1 MYRERQTASFPTVH
15 PWHLKPAAGMHK
27 RDFLSLHDITISE
40 MEALL
45 KLGQQVKERPQAFA
59 MALQGKM
66 AALIFEK
73 PSLRTRVT
81 FEVGFEQLGG
91 HAVYL
96 APGDIGLGKRESVKD
111 VARNLSRW
119 VDVMIVRTFS
129 QKLLEE
135 MAMESTVPIINA
147 LTDLLHPCQA
157 IADLMT
163 IREAKGELKGL
174 HLVYVGD
181 GNNVAMSLAH
191 AAGKVGMHFT
201 IACPPAYEP
210 NADLLTEA
218 RADAESTGS
227 EIAVV
232 HDPKEVLST
241 ADAVYTDVWT
251 SMGQEK
257 ESEDRRR
264 VFVDY
269 QVNETLMDLAPA
281 DTLFMHCLPAHRGEE
296 VTDDV
301 LDGLQS
307 VALEQAENR
316 LHAHKAIL
324 LALLAGNEPKHNTHS
339 PAGVGVTHN
348 KKS

>member
-1 MYRERQTASFPTVH
+1 MGV
-15 PWHLKPAAGMHK
+15 HK

-40 MEALL
+40 MDALL
-45 KLGQQVKERPQAFA
+45 NLGEEVKAHPEAYVL
-59 MALQGKM
+59 ALQGKM

-81 FEVGFEQLGG
+81 FEVGFEQMGG

-96 APGDIGLGKRESVKD
+96 APGDIGLGKRESVRD

-135 MAMESTVPIINA
+135 MSFASNVPIINA

-163 IREAKGELKGL
+163 IREAKGQLRGL

-181 GNNVAMSLAH
+181 GNNVALSLAH
-191 AAGKVGMHFT
+191 AAGKVGMHLT
-201 IACPPAYEP
+201 IACPPGYQP
-210 NADLLTEA
+210 NADILTEA
-218 RADAESTGS
+218 RADGASTGAVI
-227 EIAVV
+227 EVV

-257 ESEDRRR
+257 ENEERQRA
-264 VFVDY
+264 FAPY
-269 QVNETLMDLAPA
+269 QVNEALMDMAPPDA
-281 DTLFMHCLPAHRGEE
+281 LFLHCLPAHRGEE
-296 VTDDV
+296 VTDEV

-324 LALLAGNEPKHNTHS
+324 LAVLAGQEAKQVRQ
-339 PAGVGVTHN
+339 A
-348 KKS
+348 

>member
-1 MYRERQTASFPTVH
+1 MFRERQTVPFPSVY
-15 PWHLKPAAGMHK
+15 PWHLTPAMGVHK

-45 KLGQQVKERPQAFA
+45 DLGEEVKAHPEAYVL
-59 MALQGKM
+59 ALQGKM

-81 FEVGFEQLGG
+81 FEVGFEQMGG

-96 APGDIGLGKRESVKD
+96 APGDIGLGKRESVRD

-135 MAMESTVPIINA
+135 MSFASNVPIINA

-163 IREAKGELKGL
+163 IREAKGQLQGL
-174 HLVYVGD
+174 HMVYVGD
-181 GNNVAMSLAH
+181 GNNVALSLAH
-191 AAGKVGMHFT
+191 AAGKVGMHLT
-201 IACPPAYEP
+201 IACPRGYEP
-210 NADLLTEA
+210 NPDILTEA
-218 RADAESTGS
+218 RADGASTGATI
-227 EIAVV
+227 EVV
-232 HDPKEVLST
+232 HDPKEVLGT

-257 ESEDRRR
+257 ENEARQRA
-264 VFVDY
+264 FAGY
-269 QVNETLMDLAPA
+269 QVNEALMDMAPPDA
-281 DTLFMHCLPAHRGEE
+281 LFLHCLPAHRGEE
-296 VTDDV
+296 VTDEV

-324 LALLAGNEPKHNTHS
+324 LAVLAGQE
-339 PAGVGVTHN
+339 A
-348 KKS
+348 KKARQA

>member
-1 MYRERQTASFPTVH
+1 MERTPQHAIYPIVY
-15 PWHLKPAAGMHK
+15 PWHLKPALGAKK
-27 RDFLSLHDITISE
+27 RDFLTLHDITISE

-45 KLGQQVKERPQAFA
+45 NLGEQVKAHPEEFAFA
-59 MALQGKM
+59 LQRKM
-66 AALIFEK
+66 GALIFEK

-81 FEVGFEQLGG
+81 FEVGFEQMGG
-91 HAVYL
+91 HMVYL
-96 APGDIGLGKRESVKD
+96 APGDIGLGKRESVRD

-119 VDVMIVRTFS
+119 VDVLVVRTFS
-129 QKLLEE
+129 QRLLEE
-135 MAMESTVPIINA
+135 MAYEATVPIINA

-163 IREAKGELKGL
+163 IRESKGELKGL

-181 GNNVAMSLAH
+181 GNNVAMALAH

-201 IACPPAYEP
+201 MVCPPGYEP

-227 EIAVV
+227 EIEVV
-232 HDPKEVLST
+232 HNAKEVLST

-257 ESEDRRR
+257 ESEERRR
-264 VFVDY
+264 VFASY
-269 QVNETLMDLAPA
+269 QVNEELMDLAPA
-281 DTLFMHCLPAHRGEE
+281 DALFMHCLPAHRGEE
-296 VTDDV
+296 VTDEV

-307 VALEQAENR
+307 VVLEQAENR

-324 LALLAGNEPKHNTHS
+324 LALLTNGKEEKQ
-339 PAGVGVTHN
+339 VRR
-348 KKS
+348 

>member
-1 MYRERQTASFPTVH
+1 MYREQQTVALPSAL
-15 PWHLKPAAGMHK
+15 PWHLNPTVDGRK

-45 KLGQQVKERPQAFA
+45 HLGEEVKAHPESYAV
-59 MALQGKM
+59 ALQGKM

-81 FEVGFEQLGG
+81 FEVGFEQMGG

-111 VARNLSRW
+111 VGRNLSRW
-119 VDVMIVRTFS
+119 VNVLIVRTFS

-135 MAMESTVPIINA
+135 LAFAASVPIINA

-163 IREAKGELKGL
+163 LQEAKGKLKGL

-181 GNNVAMSLAH
+181 GNNVALSLAH

-201 IACPPAYEP
+201 IACPPGYEP
-210 NADLLTEA
+210 SADILTEA
-218 RADAESTGS
+218 RADAASTGA

-251 SMGQEK
+251 SMGQES
-257 ESEDRRR
+257 ESAERLRA
-264 VFVDY
+264 FAGF
-269 QVNETLMDLAPA
+269 QVNRELMQCAPEDA
-281 DTLFMHCLPAHRGEE
+281 LFLHCLPAHRGEE
-296 VTDDV
+296 VTDEV
-301 LDGLQS
+301 LDGPGS

-324 LALLAGNEPKHNTHS
+324 LAVLAGQES
-339 PAGVGVTHN
+339 
-348 KKS
+348 KKTKQAQP

>member
-1 MYRERQTASFPTVH
+1 MFREREAVSFPSTI
-15 PWHLKPAAGMHK
+15 PWHLKPAMGARK

-45 KLGQQVKERPQAFA
+45 TLAEEVKARPEGFVR
-59 MALQGKM
+59 ALPGKM

-81 FEVGFEQLGG
+81 FEVGFEQMGG

-119 VDVMIVRTFS
+119 VDVLIVRTFS

-135 MAMESTVPIINA
+135 LAFAANVPIINA

-163 IREAKGELKGL
+163 LQEARGKLKGL

-181 GNNVAMSLAH
+181 GNNVALSLAH

-201 IACPPAYEP
+201 IACPPGYEP
-210 NADLLTEA
+210 NADILTEA
-218 RADAESTGS
+218 RADGSSTGA

-257 ESEDRRR
+257 ESAERQQA
-264 VFVDY
+264 FAGF
-269 QVNETLMDLAPA
+269 QVNQALMELAPA
-281 DTLFMHCLPAHRGEE
+281 DAVFLHCLPAHRGEE
-296 VTDDV
+296 VTDEV
-301 LDGLQS
+301 LDGPRS

-324 LALLAGNEPKHNTHS
+324 LAVLAGQE
-339 PAGVGVTHN
+339 A
-348 KKS
+348 KKAKAQP

>member
-1 MYRERQTASFPTVH
+1 MFRERQTVPFPSVF
-15 PWHLKPAAGMHK
+15 PWHLEPATGGHK

-45 KLGQQVKERPQAFA
+45 NLGEEVKARPEAFVA
-59 MALQGKM
+59 ALQGKM

-81 FEVGFEQLGG
+81 FEVGFEQMGG

-119 VDVMIVRTFS
+119 VDVLIVRTFS

-135 MAMESTVPIINA
+135 MAFAASVPIINA
-147 LTDLLHPCQA
+147 LTDLAHPCQA
-157 IADLMT
+157 IADLMAL
-163 IREAKGELKGL
+163 REAKGELKGL

-181 GNNVAMSLAH
+181 GNNVAHSLAH
-191 AAGKVGMHFT
+191 AAGKVGLHLT
-201 IACPPAYEP
+201 IACPPGYEP
-210 NADLLTEA
+210 DADMLTEA
-218 RADAESTGS
+218 RADGTSTGATI
-227 EIAVV
+227 EVV

-257 ESEDRRR
+257 ENEERQL
-264 VFVDY
+264 VFSAY
-269 QVNETLMDLAPA
+269 QVNETLMDMAPPDA
-281 DTLFMHCLPAHRGEE
+281 LFMHCLPAHRGEE
-296 VTDDV
+296 VTDEV

-324 LALLAGNEPKHNTHS
+324 LAVMAGQER
-339 PAGVGVTHN
+339 
-348 KKS
+348 KKVRQTQP

>member
-1 MYRERQTASFPTVH
+1 MYRKRLGAMPTVT
-15 PWHLKPAAGMHK
+15 PWHLKPALGAHK

-40 MEALL
+40 MEGLL
-45 KLGQQVKERPQAFA
+45 KLAAEVKAHPKGFVT
-59 MALQGKM
+59 ALQGKM

-96 APGDIGLGKRESVKD
+96 APGDIGLGKRESVGD

-129 QKLLEE
+129 HQLLEE
-135 MAMESTVPIINA
+135 LAHEARVPIINA

-157 IADLMT
+157 VADLLT

-181 GNNVAMSLAH
+181 GNNVALALAH
-191 AAGKVGMHFT
+191 AAGKVGMNFT
-201 IACPPAYEP
+201 MVCPPGYEP
-210 NADLLTEA
+210 NQDILMEA
-218 RADAESTGS
+218 RADASSTGA
-227 EIAVV
+227 EIRVV
-232 HDPKEVLST
+232 QDAKEVMGT

-257 ESEDRRR
+257 ESEERRR
-264 VFVDY
+264 NFAGY
-269 QVNETLMDLAPA
+269 QVNENLMDLAPA
-281 DTLFMHCLPAHRGEE
+281 DALFMHCLPAHRGEE
-296 VTDDV
+296 VTDEV
-301 LDGLQS
+301 VDGLQS
-307 VALEQAENR
+307 VVLEQAENR

-324 LALLAGNEPKHNTHS
+324 LALM
-339 PAGVGVTHN
+339 VGQEEEN
-348 KKS
+348 GKRR

>member
-1 MYRERQTASFPTVH
+1 MYRERETVAFPSAL
-15 PWHLKPAAGMHK
+15 PWHLKPPIGGHK
-27 RDFLSLHDITISE
+27 RDFLSLHDLTISE
-40 MEALL
+40 MAALL
-45 KLGQQVKERPQAFA
+45 ALAEEVKAHPQTYQV
-59 MALQGKM
+59 ALQGKM

-81 FEVGFEQLGG
+81 FEVGFEEMGG

-111 VARNLSRW
+111 VGRNLSRW
-119 VDVMIVRTFS
+119 VDVLIVRTFS
-129 QKLLEE
+129 QKTLEE
-135 MAMESTVPIINA
+135 LAFAASVPIINA

-157 IADLMT
+157 IADLLT
-163 IREAKGELKGL
+163 LQEAKGRLKGL

-181 GNNVAMSLAH
+181 GNNVALSLAH

-201 IACPPAYEP
+201 IACPPGYEP
-210 NADLLTEA
+210 NRDILTEA
-218 RADAESTGS
+218 RADGMSTGS

-232 HDPKEVLST
+232 HDPKKVLST

-257 ESEDRRR
+257 ETIERRR
-264 VFVDY
+264 AFVGF
-269 QVNETLMDLAPA
+269 QVDEVMMRMAPA
-281 DTLFMHCLPAHRGEE
+281 DALFMHCLPAHRGEE
-296 VTDDV
+296 VSDEV
-301 LDGLQS
+301 LDGPRS

-324 LALLAGNEPKHNTHS
+324 LAVLAGQE
-339 PAGVGVTHN
+339 A
-348 KKS
+348 KKAKQV

>member
-1 MYRERQTASFPTVH
+1 MYRERQTVAFPSAL
-15 PWHLKPAAGMHK
+15 PWPLKPALGGHK

-45 KLGQQVKERPQAFA
+45 ALAEEVKAHPQTYQV
-59 MALQGKM
+59 ALQGKM

-81 FEVGFEQLGG
+81 FEVGFEEMGG

-111 VARNLSRW
+111 VGRNLSRW
-119 VDVMIVRTFS
+119 VDVLIVRTFS
-129 QKLLEE
+129 QKTLEE
-135 MAMESTVPIINA
+135 LAFGASIPIINA

-157 IADLMT
+157 IADLLT
-163 IREAKGELKGL
+163 LQEAKGRLKGL

-181 GNNVAMSLAH
+181 GNNVALSLAH

-201 IACPPAYEP
+201 MACPPGYEP
-210 NADLLTEA
+210 NPDILTEA
-218 RADAESTGS
+218 RADGMSTGA

-232 HDPKEVLST
+232 HEPTEVLDS

-251 SMGQEK
+251 SMGQEQ
-257 ESEDRRR
+257 EAAERQHA
-264 VFVDY
+264 FAGF
-269 QVNETLMDLAPA
+269 QVNEAMMKLAPA
-281 DTLFMHCLPAHRGEE
+281 DALFMHCLPAHRGEE
-296 VTDDV
+296 VSDGV
-301 LDGLQS
+301 LDGPRS

-324 LALLAGNEPKHNTHS
+324 LAVLAGQE
-339 PAGVGVTHN
+339 A
-348 KKS
+348 KKAKQV

>member
-1 MYRERQTASFPTVH
+1 MYREQQIAAFPSAI
-15 PWHLKPAAGMHK
+15 PWHLKPAIGHNK

-45 KLGQQVKERPQAFA
+45 RLAEEVKAHPETYTV
-59 MALQGKM
+59 ALQGKM

-81 FEVGFEQLGG
+81 FEVGFEQMGG

-119 VDVMIVRTFS
+119 VNVLIVRTFS

-135 MAMESTVPIINA
+135 LAFAAAVPIINA

-157 IADLMT
+157 IADLLT
-163 IREAKGELKGL
+163 LQEAKGKLKGL
-174 HLVYVGD
+174 RLVYVGD
-181 GNNVAMSLAH
+181 GNNVALSLAH
-191 AAGKVGMHFT
+191 AAGKVGMHFA
-201 IACPPAYEP
+201 IACPAGYEP
-210 NADLLTEA
+210 NPDILTEA
-218 RADAESTGS
+218 RADAASTGA
-227 EIAVV
+227 EITVV
-232 HDPKEVLST
+232 NDPKDVLPH

-251 SMGQEK
+251 SMDQEN
-257 ESEDRRR
+257 ENAQRQTA
-264 VFVDY
+264 FAGF
-269 QVNETLMDLAPA
+269 QVNRALMDLAPA
-281 DTLFMHCLPAHRGEE
+281 DALFLHCLPAHRGEE
-296 VTDDV
+296 VSDEV
-301 LDGLQS
+301 LDGPHS

-324 LALLAGNEPKHNTHS
+324 LAVLAGQPS
-339 PAGVGVTHN
+339 
-348 KKS
+348 KKSKALP

>member
-1 MYRERQTASFPTVH
+1 MERTPQHAIYPTVY
-15 PWHLKPAAGMHK
+15 PWHLKPALGAKK
-27 RDFLSLHDITISE
+27 RDFLTLHDITISE

-45 KLGQQVKERPQAFA
+45 NLGEQVKAHPEEFAFA
-59 MALQGKM
+59 LQRKM
-66 AALIFEK
+66 GALIFEK

-81 FEVGFEQLGG
+81 FEVGFEQMGG
-91 HAVYL
+91 HMVYL
-96 APGDIGLGKRESVKD
+96 APGDIGLGKRESVRD

-119 VDVMIVRTFS
+119 VDVLVVRTFS
-129 QKLLEE
+129 QRLLEE
-135 MAMESTVPIINA
+135 MAYEATVPIINA

-163 IREAKGELKGL
+163 IRESKGELKGL

-181 GNNVAMSLAH
+181 GNNVAMALAH

-201 IACPPAYEP
+201 MVCPPGYEP

-227 EIAVV
+227 EIEVV
-232 HDPKEVLST
+232 HNAKEVLST

-257 ESEDRRR
+257 ESEERRR
-264 VFVDY
+264 VFASY
-269 QVNETLMDLAPA
+269 QVNEELMDLAPA

-296 VTDDV
+296 VTDEV

-307 VALEQAENR
+307 VVLEQAENR

-324 LALLAGNEPKHNTHS
+324 LALLTSEKEEKQ
-339 PAGVGVTHN
+339 VRR
-348 KKS
+348 

>member
-1 MYRERQTASFPTVH
+1 MYREQQTVVFPSAL
-15 PWHLKPAAGMHK
+15 PWHLNPTVGGRK

-45 KLGQQVKERPQAFA
+45 HLGEEVKAHPESYAV
-59 MALQGKM
+59 ALQGKM

-81 FEVGFEQLGG
+81 FEVGFEQMGG

-111 VARNLSRW
+111 VGRNLSRW
-119 VDVMIVRTFS
+119 VNVLIVRTFS

-135 MAMESTVPIINA
+135 LAFAASVPIINA

-163 IREAKGELKGL
+163 LQEAKGKLKSL

-181 GNNVAMSLAH
+181 GNNVALSLAH

-201 IACPPAYEP
+201 MACPPGYEP
-210 NADLLTEA
+210 SADILTEA
-218 RADAESTGS
+218 RADAASTGA

-251 SMGQEK
+251 SMGQES
-257 ESEDRRR
+257 ESAERLRA
-264 VFVDY
+264 FAGF
-269 QVNETLMDLAPA
+269 QVNHELMQCAPPDA
-281 DTLFMHCLPAHRGEE
+281 LFLHCLPAHRGEE
-296 VTDDV
+296 VTDEV
-301 LDGLQS
+301 LDGPGS

-324 LALLAGNEPKHNTHS
+324 LAVLAGQES
-339 PAGVGVTHN
+339 
-348 KKS
+348 KKTTQAQP

>member
-1 MYRERQTASFPTVH
+1 MYRERSSNLLAGVSA
-15 PWHLKPAAGMHK
+15 WKLKPPRGEKK
-27 RDFLSLHDITISE
+27 RDFLTLHDITISE
-40 MEALL
+40 MGALL
-45 KLGQQVKERPQAFA
+45 NLAEEVKAHPRSFATALRGQ
-59 MALQGKM
+59 M
-66 AALIFEK
+66 AALLFEK

-96 APGDIGLGKRESVKD
+96 APGDIGLGKRESVRD

-119 VDVMIVRTFS
+119 VDVMVVRTFS

-135 MAMESTVPIINA
+135 MAAEASVPIINA

-157 IADLMT
+157 IADLMA
-163 IREAKGELKGL
+163 IREAKGELQGL

-181 GNNVAMSLAH
+181 GNNVALSLAH

-201 IACPPAYEP
+201 IACPPGYEP
-210 NADLLTEA
+210 NAEILTEA

-227 EIAVV
+227 QIAVV
-232 HDPKEVLST
+232 NDPKEVLGT
-241 ADAVYTDVWT
+241 ADAIYTDVWT

-257 ESEDRRR
+257 ESEERRR
-264 VFVDY
+264 AFADY
-269 QVNETLMDLAPA
+269 QVNETMMDLAPA
-281 DTLFMHCLPAHRGEE
+281 DALFMHCLPAHRGEE

-307 VALEQAENR
+307 VVLEQAENR

-324 LALLAGNEPKHNTHS
+324 LALLAEQRTKEVKLVRS
-339 PAGVGVTHN
+339 
-348 KKS
+348 

>member
-1 MYRERQTASFPTVH
+1 MHRARQAAPIPSVV
-15 PWHLKPAAGMHK
+15 PWHLTPATGGRK
-27 RDFLSLHDITISE
+27 RDFLTLHDITISE
-40 MEALL
+40 MKALL
-45 KLGQQVKERPQAFA
+45 GLAEEVKSHPDDYAT
-59 MALQGKM
+59 ALPRMM

-81 FEVGFEQLGG
+81 FEVGFDQLGG

-96 APGDIGLGKRESVKD
+96 APGDIGLGKRESVRD

-119 VDVMIVRTFS
+119 VDVMVVRTFS
-129 QKLLEE
+129 QHLLEE
-135 MAMESTVPIINA
+135 MAAEASVPIINA

-163 IREAKGELKGL
+163 IQEAKGELKGL

-181 GNNVAMSLAH
+181 GNNVALSLAH

-201 IACPPAYEP
+201 IVCPPGYEP
-210 NADLLTEA
+210 NKDILTEA

-227 EIAVV
+227 HIEVLY
-232 HDPKEVLST
+232 DPKEVLST
-241 ADAVYTDVWT
+241 ADAIYTDVWT

-257 ESEDRRR
+257 ESEARRKI
-264 VFVDY
+264 FAEY
-269 QVNETLMDLAPA
+269 QVNESLMDLAPA
-281 DTLFMHCLPAHRGEE
+281 DALFMHCLPAHRGEE

-324 LALLAGNEPKHNTHS
+324 LALLAGRTKEPAKR
-339 PAGVGVTHN
+339 VER
-348 KKS
+348 

>member
-1 MYRERQTASFPTVH
+1 MFRERQTVPFPSVY
-15 PWHLKPAAGMHK
+15 PWHLKPAMGVHK

-40 MEALL
+40 MDALL
-45 KLGQQVKERPQAFA
+45 NLGEEVKAHPEAYVL
-59 MALQGKM
+59 ALQGKM

-81 FEVGFEQLGG
+81 FEVGFEQMGG

-96 APGDIGLGKRESVKD
+96 APGDIGLGKRESVRD

-135 MAMESTVPIINA
+135 MSFASNVPIINA

-163 IREAKGELKGL
+163 IREAKGQLKGL

-181 GNNVAMSLAH
+181 GNNVALSLAH
-191 AAGKVGMHFT
+191 AAGKVGMHLT
-201 IACPPAYEP
+201 IACPPRYEP
-210 NADLLTEA
+210 NADILTEA
-218 RADAESTGS
+218 RADGASTGATI
-227 EIAVV
+227 EVV

-257 ESEDRRR
+257 ENEERQRA
-264 VFVDY
+264 FAPY
-269 QVNETLMDLAPA
+269 QVNEALMDMAPPDA
-281 DTLFMHCLPAHRGEE
+281 LFLHCLPAHRGEE
-296 VTDDV
+296 VTDEV

-324 LALLAGNEPKHNTHS
+324 LAVLAGQEAKQ
-339 PAGVGVTHN
+339 ARQA
-348 KKS
+348 

>member
-1 MYRERQTASFPTVH
+1 MYRTREAVPAPSVIS
-15 PWHLKPAAGMHK
+15 WHLKPAAGGHK
-27 RDFLSLHDITISE
+27 RDFLTLHDITISE
-40 MEALL
+40 MTKLL
-45 KLGQQVKERPQAFA
+45 KLAEEVKANPEAYSMTLR
-59 MALQGKM
+59 GKM

-96 APGDIGLGKRESVKD
+96 APGDIGLGKRESVGD

-119 VDVMIVRTFS
+119 VDVMVVRTFS
-129 QKLLEE
+129 QELLEE
-135 MAMESTVPIINA
+135 LAAEASAPIINA

-181 GNNVAMSLAH
+181 GNNVALSLAH

-201 IACPPAYEP
+201 IVCPPDYAP
-210 NADLLTEA
+210 NKEILTEA

-227 EIAVV
+227 EIEVV

-241 ADAVYTDVWT
+241 ADAIYTDVWT

-257 ESEDRRR
+257 ESEERRR
-264 VFVDY
+264 AFVGY

-281 DTLFMHCLPAHRGEE
+281 EALFMHCLPAHRGEE
-296 VTDDV
+296 VTDEV

-307 VALEQAENR
+307 VVLEQAENR

-324 LALLAGNEPKHNTHS
+324 LALLAGR
-339 PAGVGVTHN
+339 
-348 KKS
+348 KKEAAKRVER

>member
-1 MYRERQTASFPTVH
+1 MERTTQHATYPTVF
-15 PWHLKPAAGMHK
+15 PWHLKPALGAKK
-27 RDFLSLHDITISE
+27 RDFLTLHDITISE

-45 KLGQQVKERPQAFA
+45 NLGEQVKAHPEEFAFA
-59 MALQGKM
+59 LQRKM
-66 AALIFEK
+66 GALIFEK

-81 FEVGFEQLGG
+81 FEVGFEQMGG
-91 HAVYL
+91 HMVYL
-96 APGDIGLGKRESVKD
+96 APGDIGLGRRESVRD

-119 VDVMIVRTFS
+119 VDVLVVRTFS
-129 QKLLEE
+129 QRILEE
-135 MAMESTVPIINA
+135 MAYEATIPIINA

-181 GNNVAMSLAH
+181 GNNVAMALAH

-201 IACPPAYEP
+201 MVCPPGYEP

-227 EIAVV
+227 EVEVV
-232 HDPKEVLST
+232 HNAKEVLST

-257 ESEDRRR
+257 ESEERRR
-264 VFVDY
+264 VFASY
-269 QVNETLMDLAPA
+269 QVNEELMDLAPA

-296 VTDDV
+296 VTDEV

-307 VALEQAENR
+307 VVLEQAENR

-324 LALLAGNEPKHNTHS
+324 LALLTSEQEEKQ
-339 PAGVGVTHN
+339 VRR
-348 KKS
+348 

>member
-1 MYRERQTASFPTVH
+1 VH
-15 PWHLKPAAGMHK
+15 WWHLKPPTGAHK

-40 MEALL
+40 MKELLDLAEEVKAHPEAYATSL
-45 KLGQQVKERPQAFA
+45 P
-59 MALQGKM
+59 GKM

-119 VDVMIVRTFS
+119 VDVLIVRTFS

-135 MAMESTVPIINA
+135 MAFEATVPIINA

-163 IREAKGELKGL
+163 LRQAKGELKGL

-181 GNNVAMSLAH
+181 GNNVALSLAH
-191 AAGKVGMHFT
+191 AAGKVGLHLT
-201 IACPPAYEP
+201 IACPPGYEP
-210 NADLLTEA
+210 NADILTEA
-218 RADAESTGS
+218 RADGESTGA
-227 EIAVV
+227 EIQVV

-257 ESEDRRR
+257 EKEERQRA
-264 VFVDY
+264 FAEY
-269 QVNETLMDLAPA
+269 QVDNELMDLAPA
-281 DTLFMHCLPAHRGEE
+281 DALFMHCLPAHRGEE
-296 VTDDV
+296 VTDEV

-324 LALLAGNEPKHNTHS
+324 LAVLGASHPRKMVSAGLRLGESAPQRPKPH
-339 PAGVGVTHN
+339 
-348 KKS
+348 

>member
-1 MYRERQTASFPTVH
+1 MYREQQTVSFPTVH
-15 PWHLKPAAGMHK
+15 PWHLKLPAGAHK

-40 MEALL
+40 MKALL
-45 KLGQQVKERPQAFA
+45 KLGQQVKEHPQAFA
-59 MALQGKM
+59 TALQGKM

-135 MAMESTVPIINA
+135 MAMEASVPIINA

-163 IREAKGELKGL
+163 IHQAKGELQGL

-181 GNNVAMSLAH
+181 GNNVAMALAH
-191 AAGKVGMHFT
+191 ACGKVGMHFT
-201 IACPPAYEP
+201 MACPPAYEP
-210 NADLLTEA
+210 NPDLLTEA

-227 EIAVV
+227 EIQVV

-257 ESEDRRR
+257 ESDERRR
-264 VFVDY
+264 VFAGY
-269 QVNETLMDLAPA
+269 QVNEELMDLAPA
-281 DTLFMHCLPAHRGEE
+281 DALFMHCLPAHRGEE
-296 VTDDV
+296 VTDEV

-324 LALLAGNEPKHNTHS
+324 LALLAGHEDVR
-339 PAGVGVTHN
+339 GRREVGATKV
-348 KKS
+348 KKA

>member
-1 MYRERQTASFPTVH
+1 MFRARQTVPFPSIF
-15 PWHLKPAAGMHK
+15 PWHLKPAMGTHK

-45 KLGQQVKERPQAFA
+45 NLGEEVKAHPEAFV
-59 MALQGKM
+59 MALPGKM

-81 FEVGFEQLGG
+81 FEVGFEQMGG

-135 MAMESTVPIINA
+135 MSFAASVPIINA

-157 IADLMT
+157 IADLMAL
-163 IREAKGELKGL
+163 REAKGELKGL

-181 GNNVAMSLAH
+181 GNNVALSLAH
-191 AAGKVGMHFT
+191 AAGKVGLHFT
-201 IACPPAYEP
+201 IACPPGYEP
-210 NADLLTEA
+210 NADILTEA
-218 RADAESTGS
+218 RADGASTGA
-227 EIAVV
+227 EIRVV

-257 ESEDRRR
+257 ENEERKRA
-264 VFVDY
+264 FAEY
-269 QVNETLMDLAPA
+269 QVNDALMDMAPPDA
-281 DTLFMHCLPAHRGEE
+281 LFMHCLPAHRGEE
-296 VTDDV
+296 VTDEV

-324 LALLAGNEPKHNTHS
+324 LAVLAGKE
-339 PAGVGVTHN
+339 A
-348 KKS
+348 KKEKQAQS

>member
-1 MYRERQTASFPTVH
+1 MHRARHDVAVPSAV
-15 PWHLKPAAGMHK
+15 PWHLKAAAGAPK

-45 KLGQQVKERPQAFA
+45 GLAEEVKAHAENYVTV
-59 MALQGKM
+59 LWGKM

-96 APGDIGLGKRESVKD
+96 APGDIGLGKRESVRD

-119 VDVMIVRTFS
+119 VDVMVVRTFS

-135 MAMESTVPIINA
+135 MALEASVPIINA

-163 IREAKGELKGL
+163 IQEAKGELKGL

-181 GNNVAMSLAH
+181 GNNVALSLAH
-191 AAGKVGMHFT
+191 AAGKVGMHFS
-201 IACPPAYEP
+201 IACPPGYEP
-210 NADLLTEA
+210 NADILTEA
-218 RADAESTGS
+218 RADAESTGA
-227 EIAVV
+227 EIEVV

-257 ESEDRRR
+257 ESEERRR
-264 VFVDY
+264 VFADY

-281 DTLFMHCLPAHRGEE
+281 DALFMHCLPAHRGEE
-296 VTDDV
+296 VTDEV

-324 LALLAGNEPKHNTHS
+324 LALLAGRTSESAKR
-339 PAGVGVTHN
+339 VER
-348 KKS
+348 

>member
-1 MYRERQTASFPTVH
+1 M
-15 PWHLKPAAGMHK
+15 
-27 RDFLSLHDITISE
+27 
-40 MEALL
+40 
-45 KLGQQVKERPQAFA
+45 
-59 MALQGKM
+59 
-66 AALIFEK
+66 
-73 PSLRTRVT
+73 
-81 FEVGFEQLGG
+81 
-91 HAVYL
+91 YL
-96 APGDIGLGKRESVKD
+96 APGDIGLGKRESAKD

-119 VDVMIVRTFS
+119 VDVLIVRTFS

-135 MAMESTVPIINA
+135 MAFSANVPIINA

-163 IREAKGELKGL
+163 LREAKGELKGL

-181 GNNVAMSLAH
+181 GNNVALSLAH

-201 IACPPAYEP
+201 IACPPGYEP
-210 NADLLTEA
+210 NADILTEA
-218 RADAESTGS
+218 RAEGASTGA
-227 EIAVV
+227 EIDVV

-257 ESEDRRR
+257 ENEERQRT
-264 VFVDY
+264 FANY
-269 QVNETLMDLAPA
+269 QVNDAMMDLAPPDA
-281 DTLFMHCLPAHRGEE
+281 LFLHCLPAHRGEE
-296 VTDDV
+296 VTDEV

-324 LALLAGNEPKHNTHS
+324 LAVLAGQKAEKAKRVQP
-339 PAGVGVTHN
+339 
-348 KKS
+348 

>member
-1 MYRERQTASFPTVH
+1 MFRARQTVPFPSVF
-15 PWHLKPAAGMHK
+15 PWHLKPAMGAHK

-45 KLGQQVKERPQAFA
+45 NLGEEVKAHPEAFV
-59 MALQGKM
+59 MALEGKM

-81 FEVGFEQLGG
+81 FEVGFEQMGG

-111 VARNLSRW
+111 VAQNLSRW

-135 MAMESTVPIINA
+135 MSFAAKVPIINA

-163 IREAKGELKGL
+163 LREAKGELKGL

-181 GNNVAMSLAH
+181 GNNVALSLAH
-191 AAGKVGMHFT
+191 AAGKVGLHFT
-201 IACPPAYEP
+201 IACPPGYEP
-210 NADLLTEA
+210 NADILTEA
-218 RADAESTGS
+218 RADGASTGA

-257 ESEDRRR
+257 ENEERQRA
-264 VFVDY
+264 FAEY
-269 QVNETLMDLAPA
+269 QVNGALMDMAPPDA
-281 DTLFMHCLPAHRGEE
+281 LFMHCLPAHRGQE
-296 VTDDV
+296 VTDEV

-324 LALLAGNEPKHNTHS
+324 LAVLAGKE
-339 PAGVGVTHN
+339 A
-348 KKS
+348 KKEKQAQS

>member
-1 MYRERQTASFPTVH
+1 MYRARQTVPFPSVF
-15 PWHLKPAAGMHK
+15 PWHLKPGIREHK

-40 MEALL
+40 MEELL
-45 KLGQQVKERPQAFA
+45 NLAEEVKAHPECFVV
-59 MALQGKM
+59 ALQGKM

-81 FEVGFEQLGG
+81 FEVGFEELGG

-96 APGDIGLGKRESVKD
+96 APGDIGLGKRESARD

-135 MAMESTVPIINA
+135 MAFAATVPIINA

-157 IADLMT
+157 VADLLT

-181 GNNVAMSLAH
+181 GNNVAMALAH

-201 IACPPAYEP
+201 IACPPGYEP
-210 NADLLTEA
+210 NADILTEA
-218 RADAESTGS
+218 RADAERTGA

-232 HDPKEVLST
+232 HDPKAVLRT

-257 ESEDRRR
+257 ESEERRR
-264 VFVDY
+264 AFAEY

-281 DTLFMHCLPAHRGEE
+281 DVLFMHCLPAHRGEE
-296 VTDDV
+296 VTDEV

-324 LALLAGNEPKHNTHS
+324 LALLAGAAEEKTKQAQS
-339 PAGVGVTHN
+339 
-348 KKS
+348 

>member
-1 MYRERQTASFPTVH
+1 MERTPQHAIYPTVY
-15 PWHLKPAAGMHK
+15 PWHLKPALGAKK
-27 RDFLSLHDITISE
+27 RDFLTLHDITISE

-45 KLGQQVKERPQAFA
+45 NLGEQVKAHPEEFAFA
-59 MALQGKM
+59 LQRKM
-66 AALIFEK
+66 GALIFEK

-81 FEVGFEQLGG
+81 FEVGFEQMGG
-91 HAVYL
+91 HMVYL
-96 APGDIGLGKRESVKD
+96 APGDIGLGKRESVRD

-119 VDVMIVRTFS
+119 VDVLVVRTFS
-129 QKLLEE
+129 QRLLEE
-135 MAMESTVPIINA
+135 MAYEATIPIINA

-163 IREAKGELKGL
+163 IRESKGELKGL

-181 GNNVAMSLAH
+181 GNNVAMALAH

-201 IACPPAYEP
+201 MVCPPGYEP

-227 EIAVV
+227 EIEVV
-232 HDPKEVLST
+232 HNAKEVLST

-257 ESEDRRR
+257 ESEERRR
-264 VFVDY
+264 VFASY
-269 QVNETLMDLAPA
+269 QVNEELMDLAPA
-281 DTLFMHCLPAHRGEE
+281 DALFMHCLPAHRGEE
-296 VTDDV
+296 VTDEV

-307 VALEQAENR
+307 VVLEQAENR

-324 LALLAGNEPKHNTHS
+324 LALLTSEKEEKQ
-339 PAGVGVTHN
+339 VRR
-348 KKS
+348 